1 MWNNYFAQIRKK
13 YSMRVSQKNPLVINL
28 DGKDATK
35 NKMLNLL
42 INHENGF
49 LQNMQRTVEFFTRKY
64 NCISIFGADEV
75 SFIFLNPTK
84 LVSDLNSDKNYYSNE
99 ILAVFSQYFFDYF
112 NNETSKEK
120 IFWHGKCFSIPED
133 KLASYIKYRSGI
145 IKNVMV
151 TYFAKVNRVNND
163 LGLEEKVQMCKTL
176 PGYDDFSE
184 IQDGILFFGG
194 MKIDLDEFIVNG
206 VKEEVMSDDKA
217 DAEIFVDLDDID
229 IEMLWGAEY
238 E

>member
-112 NNETSKEK
+112 NKVYPMSFHILNDEFK
-120 IFWHGKCFSIPED
+120 IFPADFFVFNWNSSEQIKHKSTKC
-133 KLASYIKYRSGI
+133 
-145 IKNVMV
+145 V
-151 TYFAKVNRVNND
+151 
-163 LGLEEKVQMCKTL
+163 
-176 PGYDDFSE
+176 
-184 IQDGILFFGG
+184 
-194 MKIDLDEFIVNG
+194 KIFCWE
-206 VKEEVMSDDKA
+206 
-217 DAEIFVDLDDID
+217 
-229 IEMLWGAEY
+229 
-238 E
+238 